1 MTTVDDKIIE
11 KETKRKNIKELFA
24 DYEGEYTTPTEID
37 WGEPV
42 GNEMW

>member
-1 MTTVDDKIIE
+1 MTTVDDKVIE

-24 DYEGEYTTPTEID
+24 DYEGEHTPTEID

-42 GNEMW
+42 GNEVW